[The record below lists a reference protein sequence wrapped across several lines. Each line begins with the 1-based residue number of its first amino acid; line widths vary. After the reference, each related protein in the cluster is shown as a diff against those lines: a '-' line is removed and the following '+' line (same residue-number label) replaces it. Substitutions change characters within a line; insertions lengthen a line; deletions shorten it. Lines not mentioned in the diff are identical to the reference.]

1 MTARVEGS
9 STRRVLEDLESVRE
23 NLLALSDD
31 IWMSIDHNDGQALEE
46 GVEFKRAYNEKLAAF
61 DALATDLSALVQQF
75 TSVRLE
81 AGEQTGADDETE
93 NARIVRELNREEPH
107 AIDEDFTFKRPHG
120 YILQGQGA
128 SGITTWRRLYELLCQ
143 QLLKRDTQRFE
154 SLTDH
159 ADFITSRGHH
169 QFTRD
174 PSNVRS
180 ATLIGNG
187 VHSEINL
194 SANALRDVLRR
205 LLAVY
210 EIPEPELQ
218 LYLREDRD
226 AERERESA

>member
-1 MTARVEGS
+1 MSNRDLR
-9 STRRVLEDLESVRE
+9 TRDILQDLEAVRE

-31 IWMSIDHNDGQALEE
+31 IWLSIDHNDDQALEE
-46 GVEFKRAYNEKLAAF
+46 GVQFKRAYNEKLAAF
-61 DALATDLSALVQQF
+61 DALAADLSALVQRF

-81 AGEQTGADDETE
+81 AGEQTGAEDEAE

-107 AIDEDFTFKRPHG
+107 AVDEDFTFKRPHG

-128 SGITTWRRLYELLCQ
+128 SGITTWRRLYELVCQ
-143 QLLKRDTQRFE
+143 ELLRRDGQRFE

-159 ADFITSRGHH
+159 PDFVSNRGHH

-174 PSNVRS
+174 PSKVRS

-187 VHSEINL
+187 IHSEINL

-210 EIPEPELQ
+210 EIPEPDLQ

-226 AERERESA
+226 AAPESAA